1 MYYHGVRTEEKA
13 TSMPN
18 VAVVS
23 SGLQVVIGTAPVHIL
38 ENPEKVTNVPVLVE
52 DYEDAVK
59 KIGYSNDFDKYTICQ
74 SVSANFE
81 LLQTSPIVCINVLDV
96 IKNKK
101 AMDEISL
108 DTTAKKEYTFDNSDV
123 ILKSIVVKKESDV
136 LVRGTDYLL
145 NVGDDLRITITI
157 INETVTGTLT
167 ITADQVSYE
176 SDDMALQVIGGYSAA
191 TGKNSGISCVNDVFP
206 KLQQVPGQILA
217 PGYSQKKEVAVAL
230 SVAAVNINDEFNA
243 QALVDLDTT
252 MVKKVEDV
260 PGAKET
266 LGIISSQTT
275 ILWPMVKVNGK
286 TYAYSAYMAALCVKC
301 DEDNDGIPSVS
312 PSNLSMNI
320 SAMVLQDGTEVILDK
335 KRANNYCNAIGVVTA
350 INYAGWKSWGNNTAA
365 YPDVTDP
372 KDRWICVRRFMSYYR
387 NRLLL
392 TYAEKVDRPTDPRQV
407 QAICDSENI
416 WFNSLKSDYRI
427 AGGRIEYLERDNT
440 TEDILNGKVTFRI
453 YLATYLP
460 SEDIKFIVEFDP
472 TILKEALGGE

>member
-13 TSMPN
+13 TSMP
-18 VAVVS
+18 ATISVS

-38 ENPEKVTNVPVLVE
+38 ENPEEVTNVPVLVE

-59 KIGYSNDFDKYTICQ
+59 KLGYSDDFDKYTICQ

-81 LLQTSPIVCINVLDV
+81 LLKTSPIVCINVLDV
-96 IKNKK
+96 TKNKK

-108 DTTAKKEYTFDNSDV
+108 DTTNKKEYTFDDSDV
-123 ILKSIVVKKESDV
+123 ILKSVVVKKESEV
-136 LVRGTDYLL
+136 LARGIDYILS
-145 NVGDDLRITITI
+145 VGEDLKITVTL
-157 INETVTGTLT
+157 INEALTGTLT
-167 ITADQVSYE
+167 INADQVSYE
-176 SDDMALQVIGGYSAA
+176 ERDMVLQIIGGYSSS
-191 TGKNSGISCVNDVFP
+191 TGANSGISCVNDVFP
-206 KLQQVPGQILA
+206 KLQLVPGQILA
-217 PGYSQKKEVAVAL
+217 PGYSQKREVAVAL
-230 SVAAVNINDEFNA
+230 SVAAVNISDEFNA
-243 QALVDLDTT
+243 QALVDLDTS
-252 MVKKVEDV
+252 MVKKAEDV
-260 PGAKET
+260 PEGKDT
-266 LGIISSQTT
+266 LGITSSQTT

-286 TYAYSAYMAALCVKC
+286 TYAYSAYMAALCVKS
-301 DEDNDGIPSVS
+301 DGDNDGVPSAS
-312 PSNLSMNI
+312 PSNLAMNI
-320 SAMVLQDGTEVILDK
+320 SSMVLKDGTEVVLDK
-335 KRANNYCNAIGVVTA
+335 KTANNYCNAVGVVTA

-365 YPDVTDP
+365 FPDVTDP

-416 WFNSLKSDYRI
+416 WFNAMKSNLRI
-427 AGGRIEYLERDNT
+427 VGGRIEYREEDNK
-440 TEDILNGKVTFRI
+440 TEDILNGKVAFRI